1 MSKNSYSK
9 LLIFLLLML
18 SSLGAI
24 FALSPF
30 RNNDDQLSQLSQRLE
45 ALSQVSLDTIP
56 GAGNARVLADIIIPI
71 IQGFPYCETFTE
83 SSTRANTVFG
93 GTGIATN
100 GVQWKP
106 FLTSGSPDPSGDG
119 FLRLTQNEQDQNG
132 FVYVDI
138 PFPSKFGLK
147 LSFEYFSYGSTE
159 DIRAD
164 GFSFFMFDGALGQ
177 ISPNFEIGGV
187 GGALGYAPLQTTSGI
202 SEPGLKGAYLG
213 IGFDE
218 LGNFGNISNGK
229 YGAFFS
235 ASDPPYSK
243 GSAGKVSENNN
254 RHYPHSVVIR
264 GPVGGL
270 EDITTP
276 FFERDRLNDFIGGST
291 SERYKSYQFIDGKI
305 LNFSKNDSNPP
316 IIAPSLLSPN
326 VFVEL
331 DDRFFLNSKYDRFTI
346 DANSLTRPENCD
358 DSGYRKVFIDLRPEE
373 IDPVSNRPTK
383 FSIQVFML
391 VNIVGAGP
399 ELIQVFDSPVSY
411 NFPSPEL
418 LKVGFAA
425 ATGNNVNFHDIRNVT
440 VQVSDE
446 NSLDKPEIKPLSR
459 ETCEGGIN
467 SFTFPPITLVNDENN
482 GFIRCIQLYE
492 SEPDAVLIQND
503 ASIPFPPD
511 ANIDLCDGGDCFDY
525 LCREERLQILDAKD
539 ANGESA
545 GKFTLVLELEG
556 GLEVPKVK
564 FEGNPNYSGTVTV
577 YYTATDNFGQVS
589 DPKEITITINPN
601 PEPLIDTLD
610 PRVWE
615 QSKINDIS
623 VLWDSGVTGTGYTYR
638 WFRDG
643 TLIPL
648 AYQPTYLATQ
658 QGDYTVEVTTD
669 QGCVGSSASAV
680 TIRLA
685 PDLNPVWTKTRE
697 TCVEL
702 GTIQVNLD
710 YAPVSAGS
718 SDGEKWRIVD
728 DAGNVVVNWRNLAV
742 GQSVINYPEPTDLLG
757 LPAGAYVFQ
766 IGDNFRDELSDPP
779 RFRHERDF
787 TIDPIANPLE
797 ITSVVEVP
805 ELCFGQGGTI
815 TVNGAGGDGPASY
828 VYTAINTN
836 TSISYPYLATS
847 GSGTAQAV
855 FNNLPQGN
863 YTIGLKSGNKVTSC
877 EMSID
882 DVVITQPAQLAVPT
896 VVPENPTC
904 GDSNGSV
911 KFEITGGVTP
921 YTLVMNNLPISAYS
935 TSLTAGVYEVKNLA
949 PGEYSLAITDVN
961 DCPLN
966 LPNLFTLTN
975 ETGFNV
981 EVNPMKDVV
990 CVGQDLVFSPVFIP
1004 MLSVTP
1010 VLSWYKDAAL
1020 NQPITSSPTPD
1031 SEGITYQINPTNGVL
1046 TISGQIA
1053 GNYTYYLEIS
1063 GAGICTLTEPAVAIV
1078 NPMPIPVTPSTT
1090 QVTCNG
1096 ESNGIIQAQLLSGN
1110 LGDFQYSLLGDN
1122 GISKPFA
1129 NNSGLFSSLPPGIY
1143 ALTVKSND
1151 CEAIFPGIIIT
1162 EPSPLVSNE
1171 VSRVDA
1177 TCAEDNGQLS
1187 FTVSGGNQN
1196 GSGGYTISVNGS
1208 PLASF
1213 GADLTTVP
1221 GTNDFTLT
1229 NLSPD
1234 TYDISI
1240 TDAKGCTDPLSI
1252 TIGETDIPEYDVND
1266 VTVCEGTPV
1275 VVTPIEV
1282 SNTIGA
1288 TPVYTWSFEDPTGNL
1303 IEINDGDRVGDL
1315 TYDITNGV
1323 LTITGLTFSPIP
1335 FSYFMGVAGDK
1346 ICAAAP
1352 IEAKVTILKIPVANF
1367 TEVPV
1372 SCFGGNDGKINM
1384 VLVDPAG
1391 PNTFTLLET
1400 GASNSTGNFSGL
1412 SAGNYNIRVQEAGS
1426 PCPEEFPVTVTQP
1439 AQLEIIDQTKI
1450 DPTCGDSNGS
1460 VKFEIT
1466 GGVTPYTLVMNNL
1479 PISAYST
1486 SLTAG
1491 VYEVKNLAPGEY
1503 SLAITDVN
1511 DCPLNLPNL
1520 FTLTNETGFNVEV
1533 NPMKDVVCVGQ
1544 DLVFS
1549 PVFIPMLSVTPVLS
1563 WYKDAALNQPITS
1576 SPTPDSEGITY
1587 QIDPADGRLTISD
1600 QSAGNFNYYLEIS
1613 GPGICTFV
1621 EVADA
1626 EVFAAIEADITVD
1639 NITCFGN
1646 TDGVITIVPRG
1657 GNGVFEVSFDSSP
1670 FTTDLTYSNLAPG
1683 SYTVEIRNDIGC
1695 PFAETVLVEGPTA
1708 PISIN
1713 SPTIERAS
1721 CDLANGSIRDLVIT
1735 GGWGNYTVEWRAGSI
1750 TGSVISGTVSEAL
1763 DLLPNTYYLIVSD
1776 TEGCLSIFDFLVEE
1790 SSDPVYAIVPPV
1802 NSCVGSPVVI
1812 RPLHIAPDLS
1822 LPPAAATE
1830 VRWYTDPGQIGLI
1843 QNGADPVLS
1852 SVNYTI
1858 DDTDWLHPELVI
1870 TGLPAGTYDFYF
1882 YVVCTGQEIKID
1894 IIVYDTPAITLE
1906 PKAIVCF
1913 GDTNGKVKVLSGDNP
1928 TYSYSVNDEA
1938 PINQTAFEALNLA
1951 AGTYSLAIAT
1961 PAGCAQ
1967 STSFTIDGPSALLD
1981 HSPLTKVDPGCGA
1994 PNGQLNLTVTGGWLP
2009 YTLAIIKDGV
2019 SQGLQTINQSNISL
2033 GGYRPGVYQIRITD
2047 KEGCLVI
2054 TNTVTLVDGPTQL
2067 LVDSDEICV
2076 GSIAS
2081 LMPELNP
2088 IAAGASF
2095 QWFLD
2100 ATTTESIISS
2110 PSPAGDGRIYQINT
2124 ATGELT
2130 IGNLPASVTEY
2141 SYYVTASGAGVCPGF
2156 TGNGKVRVYSNPTA
2170 TVVNEVCFGAGGSIV
2185 INTTGDSGSYTYSL
2199 NGGAFGSTN
2208 VFQVATGTH
2217 NVQVRTSAGCLVN
2230 IANIPV
2236 AGPGA
2241 ALSTSDLSKDNAS
2254 CGLDNGEVRF
2264 TISGGYVPYTITY
2277 TKNGSN
2283 AGSADLITAGEV
2295 RISNLGI
2302 GIYEFKVLDAQG
2314 CSITVPNTV
2323 TITEV
2328 PTVLT
2333 ANDDAI
2339 CHGEVAQSTPSV
2351 PQNIVKPQFFWSFD
2365 PQGTS
2370 PISTGTLDGVTYSIN
2385 SLGALSVEGLSPR
2398 GAAYTYYVKVSGV
2411 GICGLEAKPVS
2422 IKVYKVPLL
2431 RVSNPSIICDPTGTV
2446 DLTDFIE
2453 GFNPNIY
2460 DYRIVSPSDN
2470 AMRLDELASVAVS
2483 GDYRVSSSLKGTGC
2497 FNQAQH
2503 IRVLIADTALVA
2515 DFQYEADLGGGILLP
2530 NAEIQIQE
2538 NVNFLDLSQG
2548 NVLIWDWDFGDGNS
2562 SSSQN
2567 PVHQYQEKGVYTVM
2581 LTAIDSI
2588 GCISTYQVVV
2598 EVLNDYAIMIPNA
2611 FTPTGT
2617 KNLTFR
2623 PYYRGIASMEFYI
2636 FSTWGELIYETKS
2649 MEDQGWD
2656 GTLNGE
2662 NVPNG
2667 NYVFKGRFVSG
2678 SGEMI
2683 DKSGVFVLIR

>member
-863 YTIGLKSGNKVTSC
+863 YTIGLKSGRSGSRSIC
-877 EMSID
+877 EVDIID

-896 VVPENPTC
+896 VVPEN
-904 GDSNGSV
+904 
-911 KFEITGGVTP
+911 
-921 YTLVMNNLPISAYS
+921 
-935 TSLTAGVYEVKNLA
+935 
-949 PGEYSLAITDVN
+949 
-961 DCPLN
+961 
-966 LPNLFTLTN
+966 
-975 ETGFNV
+975 
-981 EVNPMKDVV
+981 
-990 CVGQDLVFSPVFIP
+990 
-1004 MLSVTP
+1004 
-1010 VLSWYKDAAL
+1010 
-1020 NQPITSSPTPD
+1020 
-1031 SEGITYQINPTNGVL
+1031 
-1046 TISGQIA
+1046 
-1053 GNYTYYLEIS
+1053 
-1063 GAGICTLTEPAVAIV
+1063 
-1078 NPMPIPVTPSTT
+1078 
-1090 QVTCNG
+1090 
-1096 ESNGIIQAQLLSGN
+1096 
-1110 LGDFQYSLLGDN
+1110 
-1122 GISKPFA
+1122 
-1129 NNSGLFSSLPPGIY
+1129 
-1143 ALTVKSND
+1143 
-1151 CEAIFPGIIIT
+1151 
-1162 EPSPLVSNE
+1162 
-1171 VSRVDA
+1171 
-1177 TCAEDNGQLS
+1177 
-1187 FTVSGGNQN
+1187 
-1196 GSGGYTISVNGS
+1196 
-1208 PLASF
+1208 
-1213 GADLTTVP
+1213 
-1221 GTNDFTLT
+1221 
-1229 NLSPD
+1229 
-1234 TYDISI
+1234 
-1240 TDAKGCTDPLSI
+1240 
-1252 TIGETDIPEYDVND
+1252 
-1266 VTVCEGTPV
+1266 
-1275 VVTPIEV
+1275 
-1282 SNTIGA
+1282 
-1288 TPVYTWSFEDPTGNL
+1288 
-1303 IEINDGDRVGDL
+1303 
-1315 TYDITNGV
+1315 
-1323 LTITGLTFSPIP
+1323 
-1335 FSYFMGVAGDK
+1335 
-1346 ICAAAP
+1346 
-1352 IEAKVTILKIPVANF
+1352 
-1367 TEVPV
+1367 
-1372 SCFGGNDGKINM
+1372 
-1384 VLVDPAG
+1384 
-1391 PNTFTLLET
+1391 
-1400 GASNSTGNFSGL
+1400 
-1412 SAGNYNIRVQEAGS
+1412 
-1426 PCPEEFPVTVTQP
+1426 
-1439 AQLEIIDQTKI
+1439 
-1450 DPTCGDSNGS
+1450 PTCGDSNGS

-2497 FNQAQH
+2497 FNQAQR

-2636 FSTWGELIYETKS
+2636 FSTWGELIYEAKS

-2667 NYVFKGRFVSG
+2667 NYVFKGRFVSK

-2683 DKSGVFVLIR
+2683 DKSGVFILIR

>member
-1 MSKNSYSK
+1 MIKSLHGSFPTIMKQICS
-9 LLIFLLLML
+9 LFLMIML
-18 SSLGAI
+18 TSLPF
-24 FALSPF
+24 FASG
-30 RNNDDQLSQLSQRLE
+30 
-45 ALSQVSLDTIP
+45 QVFVP
-56 GAGNARVLADIIIPI
+56 RA
-71 IQGFPYCETFTE
+71 GFPYCQPFTG
-83 SSTRANTVFG
+83 SGNPNDLPFTIAKGNKVLNYSTG
-93 GTGIATN
+93 G
-100 GVQWKP
+100 VSP
-106 FLTSGSPDPSGDG
+106 DRPLFLTGNSLELTPDSPDERGYILID
-119 FLRLTQNEQDQNG
+119 L
-132 FVYVDI
+132 
-138 PFPSKFGLK
+138 PFSSEYGIKA
-147 LSFEYFSYGSTE
+147 SFEYFIYKESIG
-159 DIRAD
+159 ALGD
-164 GFSFFMFDGALGQ
+164 GFSFFLIDGTETA
-177 ISPNFEIGGV
+177 STFEIGGV
-187 GGALGYAPLQTTSGI
+187 GGSLGYAPHGSNNGSDYSSVGVTG
-202 SEPGLKGAYLG
+202 GYMG
-213 IGFDE
+213 IGFDV
-218 LGNFGNISNGK
+218 LGNFGNYQEKKFGGFHDPNQFNYSTDPDDIKLYPDAITIRGPLKILDLNRDNGFPLINSPPPPSFNSYQFKGGKIVYFNYTGYPSSLIPRISNGS
-229 YGAFFS
+229 G
-235 ASDPPYSK
+235 DLW
-243 GSAGKVSENNN
+243 V
-254 RHYPHSVVIR
+254 
-264 GPVGGL
+264 
-270 EDITTP
+270 
-276 FFERDRLNDFIGGST
+276 
-291 SERYKSYQFIDGKI
+291 
-305 LNFSKNDSNPP
+305 SNP
-316 IIAPSLLSPN
+316 S
-326 VFVEL
+326 
-331 DDRFFLNSKYDRFTI
+331 FFLGTSDQFKI
-346 DANSLTRPENCD
+346 GSGIKPEDVDCGNTLPP
-358 DSGYRKVFIDLRPEE
+358 GYRKVFID
-373 IDPVSNRPTK
+373 IFPTGNPMEPYD
-383 FSIQVFML
+383 ITVEML
-391 VNIVGAGP
+391 VDANLVPIKI
-399 ELIQVFDSPVSY
+399 LDQVRFQGEAPQT
-411 NFPSPEL
+411 

-425 ATGNNVNFHDIRNVT
+425 STGGNYFSKHEIRNLA
-440 VQVSDE
+440 VQVSSVQDAVKPVPPELFREVCIDE
-446 NSLDKPEIKPLSR
+446 ANTVE
-459 ETCEGGIN
+459 
-467 SFTFPPITLVNDENN
+467 FPFCVKLPSSANA
-482 GFIRCIQLYE
+482 FIQCIQLYDINPGVGDNNFDTD
-492 SEPDAVLIQND
+492 SYDCGLSGFCALRCSDQSKRLAAFDAFDNKVGEFIAELDDEVEEGKFDQ
-503 ASIPFPPD
+503 ASIRFV
-511 ANIDLCDGGDCFDY
+511 
-525 LCREERLQILDAKD
+525 R
-539 ANGESA
+539 
-545 GKFTLVLELEG
+545 T
-556 GLEVPKVK
+556 
-564 FEGNPNYSGTVTV
+564 NPNFYGTVTAWYKIV
-577 YYTATDNFGQVS
+577 DNFGLESDGIPITISINPIPEIESSGTPTNPTCDGQNDGALNDIVVKNLVDDPGKYTIEFYDENNDPITFILAGPEVIGADGYITATFNLSGLNLGKIFVRAVNPSSELLGPVCDNNASIVS
-589 DPKEITITINPN
+589 DPC
-601 PEPLIDTLD
+601 
-610 PRVWE
+610 
-615 QSKINDIS
+615 
-623 VLWDSGVTGTGYTYR
+623 VL
-638 WFRDG
+638 
-643 TLIPL
+643 
-648 AYQPTYLATQ
+648 
-658 QGDYTVEVTTD
+658 E
-669 QGCVGSSASAV
+669 
-680 TIRLA
+680 
-685 PDLNPVWTKTRE
+685 
-697 TCVEL
+697 
-702 GTIQVNLD
+702 
-710 YAPVSAGS
+710 
-718 SDGEKWRIVD
+718 
-728 DAGNVVVNWRNLAV
+728 
-742 GQSVINYPEPTDLLG
+742 
-757 LPAGAYVFQ
+757 
-766 IGDNFRDELSDPP
+766 DELL
-779 RFRHERDF
+779 FEF
-787 TIDPIANPLE
+787 TQVRGTPVLIIDPIEEICENNPVSFQPD
-797 ITSVVEVP
+797 IDQYFKDNVTSDPVYLWYTDPQKTNKIDPNSDV
-805 ELCFGQGGTI
+805 I
-815 TVNGAGGDGPASY
+815 IVNGSP
-828 VYTAINTN
+828 
-836 TSISYPYLATS
+836 
-847 GSGTAQAV
+847 
-855 FNNLPQGN
+855 
-863 YTIGLKSGNKVTSC
+863 VT
-877 EMSID
+877 
-882 DVVITQPAQLAVPT
+882 
-896 VVPENPTC
+896 
-904 GDSNGSV
+904 
-911 KFEITGGVTP
+911 TGGVTIGANGLL
-921 YTLVMNNLPISAYS
+921 TFDNLPAGNYDFFVEVDDTNFPTGGNFCFSQGDLIRVSLTVYPAIDLQVTELPDWCRNGDGSITVTAQGGTGNKTFNLYQLGNNTPVQQSPPQSGNQYTFTGLFPGDYEVEVITQNPSCLESIPVEVEGPTDPLSLVEGPTENAFCNGANGELKFTISGGNGGNLISIPGVPASSITNLEGVYTVTGLVATTYDINVTDGKDCSRAVSITVAGDPLPQFAATSDEICEGEIATVSPTIVNLS
-935 TSLTAGVYEVKNLA
+935 TSTPIYKWYYRDGPSTYNEITNDLNLNGVTFTIDGSNELSVFNLA
-949 PGEYSLAITDVN
+949 PQA
-961 DCPLN
+961 
-966 LPNLFTLTN
+966 
-975 ETGFNV
+975 
-981 EVNPMKDVV
+981 
-990 CVGQDLVFSPVFIP
+990 
-1004 MLSVTP
+1004 TP
-1010 VLSWYKDAAL
+1010 Y
-1020 NQPITSSPTPD
+1020 I
-1031 SEGITYQINPTNGVL
+1031 
-1046 TISGQIA
+1046 
-1053 GNYTYYLEIS
+1053 YYLQVTGSKVCDQGYIPAEI
-1063 GAGICTLTEPAVAIV
+1063 LV
-1078 NPMPIPVTPSTT
+1078 NPMPIPVTPTIT

-1096 ESNGIIQAQLLSGN
+1096 ESNGIIQAQLASGN
-1110 LGDFQYSLLGDN
+1110 LEDFQYSLHDEN
-1122 GISKPFA
+1122 GISGPFA
-1129 NNSGLFSSLPPGIY
+1129 NNSGLFNSLPPGTY
-1143 ALTVKSND
+1143 ALTVKSNKD

-1171 VSRVDA
+1171 VSKVDA

-1240 TDAKGCTDPLSI
+1240 TDAKGCTDQLSI
-1252 TIGETDIPEYDVND
+1252 TIGDTDIPEYDVND

-1288 TPVYTWSFEDPTGNL
+1288 TPVYTWSFEDLTGNL

-1426 PCPEEFPVTVTQP
+1426 FCPEEFPVTVTQP

-1479 PISAYST
+1479 PISAYLT

-1587 QIDPADGRLTISD
+1587 QVDPADGRLTISD

-1882 YVVCTGQEIKID
+1882 YVVCTGQEIPVSIT
-1894 IIVYDTPAITLE
+1894 VFDTPAVVLDTTPIT
-1906 PKAIVCF
+1906 CF
-1913 GDTNGKVKVLSGDNP
+1913 GDTNGKVSILSGALSMY
-1928 TYSYSVNDEA
+1928 TYSIDGAA
-1938 PINQTAFEALNLA
+1938 PISQLAFEALSLA
-1951 AGTYSLAIAT
+1951 AGTYALTVST

-1967 STSFTIDGPSALLD
+1967 TETFTIDGPTAPLAS
-1981 HSPLTKVDPGCGA
+1981 SPLIKIDPGCGA
-1994 PNGQLNLTVTGGWLP
+1994 PNGKLNLTITGGWLP
-2009 YTLAIIKDGV
+2009 YTLDVLKDGV
-2019 SQGLQTINQSNISL
+2019 SLGLQSINQNTISL
-2033 GGYRPGVYQIRITD
+2033 DGYRPGVYQIRITD
-2047 KEGCLVI
+2047 KEGCSVI

-2076 GSIAS
+2076 GSVAS

-2156 TGNGKVRVYSNPTA
+2156 TGNGKVRVYSNPTATA

-2264 TISGGYVPYTITY
+2264 TISGGYAPYTITY

-2422 IKVYKVPLL
+2422 IKVYKIPLL

-2497 FNQAQH
+2497 FNQAQR

-2598 EVLNDYAIMIPNA
+2598 EVLNDYAVMIPNA

-2636 FSTWGELIYETKS
+2636 FSTWGELIYEAKS

-2667 NYVFKGRFVSG
+2667 NYVFKGRFVSK

-2683 DKSGVFVLIR
+2683 DKSGVFILIR